1 MTVTEAPSDIA
12 DTGGEAA
19 PAPPATEPAP
29 VGLAALLGSG
39 DPRSI
44 GKLFVGTSL
53 LFLVLSGV
61 TGLLV
66 GLEQVDLGR
75 PDSVLPA
82 DSFAQVVTLH
92 HVTGLF
98 LVVVPLLLGIAM
110 AVVPLQVG
118 ASTVAFPRAAAAAY
132 WTYLVSGGL
141 TVAAY
146 VANGGPYGGD
156 SEAVGLFLVAL
167 IAVLVA
173 LCVATISIVTTVLTL
188 RAPGMTLR
196 RTPLFSWSMVVAG
209 SVWLL
214 TLPTLGGF
222 LVLFYVDFT
231 YGPLLFGGTSD
242 IYNQIRWVFWQPT
255 LYAFAIP
262 ALGIIGDI
270 VPVFAQRRH
279 HRHGLAMVL
288 IGVFGAL
295 SFGAWV
301 QLGVLSQ
308 NLNEDPAAFGVIP
321 WLYDAPWILV
331 SVAAVV
337 PLVGLLGLWA
347 VTLWR
352 GRPRPTGPLLSALGA
367 GLLLLVGVLAGVGT
381 VVEDLALVGTTWMSA
396 QAYAVLI
403 GATLAGVA
411 ALAFWA
417 PKMYGTLLPEGL
429 VRLVAV
435 MLVLG
440 GLVLAVAYGI
450 AGLLNQPWL
459 VPSFVDHGTSLTEI
473 DTAETL
479 NLLGV
484 IGGGV
489 VVLGVLLVG
498 LLLVRGAFGR
508 TRGPGDDPWRGH
520 TLEWATASPP
530 PVGNFATLPEIT
542 SEAPVYDARA
552 MVGRSGDGETSSPND
567 DLGQQA
573 VPSASSRSEH
583 AGGAE
588 PTSEASPESEK

>member
-12 DTGGEAA
+12 DTGGEV
-19 PAPPATEPAP
+19 APPPVAAEPAP
-29 VGLAALLGSG
+29 SGLAALLGSG
-39 DPRSI
+39 DPRSL

-53 LFLVLSGV
+53 LFLALSGV

-75 PDSVLPA
+75 PDNVLPV

-92 HVTGLF
+92 HIVGLF
-98 LVVVPLLLGIAM
+98 LVVLPLLLGIAM

-156 SEAVGLFLVAL
+156 SEAVGLFLVAV

-173 LCVATISIVTTVLTL
+173 LCVATISISTTVLAL

-196 RTPLFSWSMVVAG
+196 RTPLFSWSMLVAG

-214 TLPTLGGF
+214 TLPMLGGL

-231 YGPLLFGGTSD
+231 YGPLLFGGTLD
-242 IYNQIRWVFWQPT
+242 VYNQIRWVFWQPT

-279 HRHGLAMVL
+279 HRHGLAMVF
-288 IGVFGAL
+288 IAAFGAL
-295 SFGAWV
+295 GFGAWV
-301 QLGVLSQ
+301 QLGVLAQ
-308 NLNEDPAAFGVIP
+308 GLNENPADFGAIP
-321 WLYDAPWILV
+321 WLYEAPWILV
-331 SVAAVV
+331 SLAAVV
-337 PLVGLLGLWA
+337 PLVGLLGLWT

-352 GRPRPTGPLLSALGA
+352 GRPRPAGPLLLAFGA
-367 GLLLLVGVLAGVGT
+367 GLLLVVGVLAGVGT

-403 GATLAGVA
+403 GTTLAGIA

-417 PKMYGTLLPEGL
+417 PKMYGMVLPEGL
-429 VRLVAV
+429 VRLLAV
-435 MLVLG
+435 VLLLG

-459 VPSFVDHGTSLTEI
+459 VPSFVDHGTPLTEV
-473 DTAETL
+473 DTVEVL

-484 IGGGV
+484 IGGGL
-489 VVLGVLLVG
+489 VVLGGLLVG
-498 LLLVRGAFGR
+498 YLLVRGTFGR
-508 TRGPGDDPWRGH
+508 APAPGDDPWRGH
-520 TLEWATASPP
+520 TLEWTTASPP
-530 PVGNFATLPEIT
+530 PVGNFAMLPAVT
-542 SEAPVYDARA
+542 SEAPLYDARHA
-552 MVGRSGDGETSSPND
+552 AAEVST
-567 DLGQQA
+567 
-573 VPSASSRSEH
+573 SASTDEGS
-583 AGGAE
+583 
-588 PTSEASPESEK
+588 TQ